1 MTIKFKKASQ
11 KELAEMNIDAMD
23 FEAVEAVEVNG
34 QAVGVFTTSEEGWG
48 CQYIDSKT
56 SQALDFGNADYS
68 AAKSQLRKMI
78 KAIYA
83 GAEAESTTADTPEPA
98 PVETSAD
105 EKKPVED
112 DQTPAKPEEVG
123 KHIAAADVVDKI
135 ALIRATD
142 HGTRG
147 AFVNGG
153 GGVVV
158 DADEDSITISIDD
171 GRKTFKLPKAAVEI

>member
-34 QAVGVFTTSEEGWG
+34 QTVGTFVTTEEGWG

-56 SQALDFGNADYS
+56 GQSLDFGDADYS

-83 GAEAESTTADTPEPA
+83 GTEDEDTTADTEPV

-112 DQTPAKPEEVG
+112 DQTPARPEEVG
-123 KHIAAADVVDKI
+123 KHIMAADAVDKM
-135 ALIRATD
+135 ALIVLV
-142 HGTRG
+142 G
-147 AFVNGG
+147 
-153 GGVVV
+153 
-158 DADEDSITISIDD
+158 
-171 GRKTFKLPKAAVEI
+171 KAEF